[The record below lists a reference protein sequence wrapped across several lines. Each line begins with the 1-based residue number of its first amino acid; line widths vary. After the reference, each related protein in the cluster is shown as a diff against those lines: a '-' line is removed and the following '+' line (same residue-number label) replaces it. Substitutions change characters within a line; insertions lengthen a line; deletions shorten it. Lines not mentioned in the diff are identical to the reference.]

1 MHRPNTKSFR
11 TKSMPC
17 GASRSIAPTRLGN
30 DAPAGNPLD
39 QSAAGRKRIEPQA
52 QCDRCPRARALRGEG
67 AGAMGQESVQL
78 FICKRSASAIRPGN
92 GGEGERRAT
101 LPAGKSELQ
110 LDLPADQLVTLREGQ
125 GIVKRRPFR

>member
-52 QCDRCPRARALRGEG
+52 QCDRCPRARALRGKAQAQWVRSQSSFLSAKDPRLHFG
-67 AGAMGQESVQL
+67 LGTAAKVSV
-78 FICKRSASAIRPGN
+78 
-92 GGEGERRAT
+92 
-101 LPAGKSELQ
+101 ELHWP
-110 LDLPADQLVTLREGQ
+110 LADLK
-125 GIVKRRPFR
+125 IS